1 MFSAHEILDIAISI
15 EEEGI
20 DFYTVLS
27 SDSDRPDA
35 ASAFRYL
42 AEQERQHAE
51 TFSELLARFKEEEQ
65 ELFNWSD
72 ASDYIRSFSR
82 NKVFPKA
89 ADVLGNLSAA
99 PVSKAIDFAIDVE
112 KETVIFYYEVLEILN
127 DEDAR
132 AAVKKIIEEEKKHIV
147 VLRKLLD
154 K

>member
-15 EEEGI
+15 EEEGV
-20 DFYTVLS
+20 DFYTSLS
-27 SDSDRPDA
+27 RNSARADA
-35 ASAFRYL
+35 ASAFSYL
-42 AEQERQHAE
+42 AEQERQHAD

-72 ASDYIRSFSR
+72 ASEYIKSFSR

-89 ADVLGNLSAA
+89 ADVLGDLSEA
-99 PVSKAIDFAIDVE
+99 PASKAIDFAIDVE
-112 KETVIFYYEVLEILN
+112 KETVIFYYEILEILN

-132 AAVKKIIEEEKKHIV
+132 AAVKRIIEEEKKHVV